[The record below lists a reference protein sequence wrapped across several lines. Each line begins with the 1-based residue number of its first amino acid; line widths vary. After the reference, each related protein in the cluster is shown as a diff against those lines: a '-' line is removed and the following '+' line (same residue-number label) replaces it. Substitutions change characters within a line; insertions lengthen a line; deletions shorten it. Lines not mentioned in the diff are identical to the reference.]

1 MHSNLPQVIIFQED
15 EKALNYRFK
24 LPFALN
30 SGIAVKSI
38 EYDLEDFKASGVKL
52 VGPRTSK
59 DSIYYLH
66 PYKNTEYVHESLGEM
81 HFLTEKLDLYKRVGA
96 LLGAKSI
103 ATKVV
108 LTESKKLEIDVEG
121 KLRVKVVEIETSV
134 KNSEQ
139 SKYKESLEI
148 NDTYK
153 LQDNFDLNKNIDEL
167 RNMIQKLNLHHELGI
182 ISLIDARD
190 SRKSG
195 TILTTRKVKSE
206 ISSEYNSLLQI
217 SAQLS
222 SPVFSVGAE
231 FSRSL
236 ETVNRLNIDIDFE
249 F

>member
-1 MHSNLPQVIIFQED
+1 M
-15 EKALNYRFK
+15 
-24 LPFALN
+24 
-30 SGIAVKSI
+30 
-38 EYDLEDFKASGVKL
+38 
-52 VGPRTSK
+52 
-59 DSIYYLH
+59 
-66 PYKNTEYVHESLGEM
+66 
-81 HFLTEKLDLYKRVGA
+81 
-96 LLGAKSI
+96 
-103 ATKVV
+103 
-108 LTESKKLEIDVEG
+108 
-121 KLRVKVVEIETSV
+121 KVVEIETSV

-190 SRKSG
+190 SSESG

-222 SPVFSVGAE
+222 SPVFSLGAE